1 MSISPFFLN
10 LHSAY
15 LAEMDDLTFDSDGRD
30 VLHQRLADKRR
41 QIGFLVQMMEL
52 SPEMV
57 AVIFHQGFAFGRP
70 ALMDHLLSLDAD
82 EFPEWSSLSASVEMA
97 PWTREL
103 VQVILQ
109 SPRGEWFLTL
119 AAGLHYLAGKPVAA
133 PAGQGMDAARGD
145 DSDDDQNNQDIDGDG
160 SDDFDTHESDEVR
173 GDARDRDE
181 AGASWLERQGFD
193 RKD

>member
-15 LAEMDDLTFDSDGRD
+15 QAEMDDLTFDSDGRD
-30 VLHQRLADKRR
+30 VLRQRLADKRR

-57 AVIFHQGFAFGRP
+57 AVIFHQGIEFKRP
-70 ALMDHLLSLDAD
+70 ALMDDLLSRDAD
-82 EFPEWSSLSASVEMA
+82 EFPDWSSLSSSIDLA

-109 SPRGEWFLTL
+109 APRGEWFLTL

-133 PAGQGMDAARGD
+133 HAEQGGNDARDEDGD
-145 DSDDDQNNQDIDGDG
+145 DDRDGDG
-160 SDDFDTHESDEVR
+160 DGPDDFNTHESDEVR
-173 GDARDRDE
+173 GDARDREE
-181 AGASWLERQGFD
+181 AGANWLEGQGFD